1 MTSFLTSTT
10 SGFIVGS
17 LYAIMAIGLTIIY
30 GVSHVFNFA
39 HGHVAVIGAYI
50 TWLVVGL
57 GVGLRLGLLGGF
69 AGAIAFMV
77 VFGWL
82 LYRVSIRYLLRREGS
97 EFATLLFTLGLAI
110 SLEFL
115 LLQLFGPR
123 VKSVPLFTKGSFR
136 LPWGRIGLHQIV
148 LIILSIAI
156 IVGLSIF
163 LKRTRTGLAMRAVA
177 SSVPGARIVGIDIDR
192 IFGRTFALAF
202 SLTGVSGVLLG
213 STVFMTPHIGWEWMI
228 KGFIIV
234 TFGGLGNVLGAI
246 VAAFTLGIVE
256 SLVTL
261 YAGTLWIWPAW
272 LLLFV
277 LVLSI
282 RPQGILGGRAA

>member
-1 MTSFLTSTT
+1 MNSFLASAT

-17 LYAIMAIGLTIIY
+17 LYATMAIGLTIMY

-57 GVGLRLGLLGGF
+57 GVGLGMGLLGGF
-69 AGAIAFMV
+69 AGAIVFMII
-77 VFGWL
+77 FGLL
-82 LYRVSIRYLLRREGS
+82 LYKLCIRYLLKRKGAD
-97 EFATLLFTLGLAI
+97 FATLLFTLGLAI
-110 SLEFL
+110 FLEFL

-123 VKSVPLFTKGSFR
+123 IKSVPVFTSGTLR
-136 LPWGRIGLHQIV
+136 LPWGRIGLHDVV
-148 LIILSIAI
+148 LIIVSIAI
-156 IVGLSIF
+156 IVSLSLF
-163 LKRTRTGLAMRAVA
+163 LKRTTTGLAMRAVA

-192 IFGRTFALAF
+192 IFSRTFALAF
-202 SLTGVSGVLLG
+202 ALTGVSGILLG
-213 STVFMTPHIGWEWMI
+213 SRVFMTPHIGWEWMI

-246 VAAFTLGIVE
+246 VAAFTLGVVE

-272 LLLFV
+272 LLMFV
-277 LVLSI
+277 IALSV
-282 RPQGILGGRAA
+282 RPQGILGGRTS

>member
-1 MTSFLTSTT
+1 
-10 SGFIVGS
+10 VGS

-50 TWLVVGL
+50 TWLIVGL
-57 GVGLRLGLLGGF
+57 GVGLPFGLLGGF

>member
-1 MTSFLTSTT
+1 M
-10 SGFIVGS
+10 
-17 LYAIMAIGLTIIY
+17 
-30 GVSHVFNFA
+30 
-39 HGHVAVIGAYI
+39 
-50 TWLVVGL
+50 
-57 GVGLRLGLLGGF
+57 
-69 AGAIAFMV
+69 
-77 VFGWL
+77 
-82 LYRVSIRYLLRREGS
+82 
-97 EFATLLFTLGLAI
+97 
-110 SLEFL
+110 
-115 LLQLFGPR
+115 
-123 VKSVPLFTKGSFR
+123 
-136 LPWGRIGLHQIV
+136 HQIV

>member
-1 MTSFLTSTT
+1 LNSFLTSAT

-50 TWLVVGL
+50 TWLVIGL
-57 GVGLRLGLLGGF
+57 GLGLGLGLLGGF
-69 AGAIAFMV
+69 AGSVAFMV
-77 VFGWL
+77 LFGWL
-82 LYRVSIRYLLRREGS
+82 LYNVAIRRLVRRRGS
-97 EFATLLFTLGLAI
+97 EFGTLLFTLGLAI
-110 SLEFL
+110 TLEFL

-123 VKSVPLFTKGSFR
+123 VKSVPVFTRGSVR
-136 LPWGRIGLHQIV
+136 LPWGRIGWHEIV
-148 LIILSIAI
+148 LIATSVVIIAALSW
-156 IVGLSIF
+156 F
-163 LKRTRTGLAMRAVA
+163 LKHTTTGLAMRAVA

-192 IFGRTFALAF
+192 IFGQTFALAF
-202 SLTGVSGVLLG
+202 ALTGVSGILLG
-213 STVFMTPHIGWEWMI
+213 SRVFMTPHIGWEWMI

-246 VAAFTLGIVE
+246 VAAFLLGIVE
-256 SLVTL
+256 ALVTL

-272 LLLFV
+272 LLMFV
-277 LVLSI
+277 LALSV
-282 RPQGILGGRAA
+282 RPQGILGGRTA

>member
-1 MTSFLTSTT
+1 MDSFLTSAT
-10 SGFIVGS
+10 SGFIVGA
-17 LYAIMAIGLTIIY
+17 LYALMAIGLTIVY

-50 TWLVVGL
+50 TWLVIGL
-57 GVGLRLGLLGGF
+57 GWGLGAGLLAGF
-69 AGAIAFMV
+69 GAAVAFMV

-82 LYRVSIRYLLRREGS
+82 LYRLSIRHLLRRKGS
-97 EFATLLFTLGLAI
+97 EFGTLLFTLGLAI

-123 VKSVPLFTKGSFR
+123 VKSVPVFTKGSLR
-136 LPWGRIGLHQIV
+136 LPWGRIGVHEVV
-148 LIILSIAI
+148 LILVAVAV
-156 IVGLSIF
+156 IVGLSLF
-163 LKRTRTGLAMRAVA
+163 LKRTTTGLAMRAVA

-192 IFGRTFALAF
+192 IFGYTFALAF
-202 SLTGVSGVLLG
+202 ALTGVSGILLG
-213 STVFMTPHIGWEWMI
+213 SKVYMTPHIGWEWMI

-261 YAGTLWIWPAW
+261 YAGTLWIWPVW
-272 LLLFV
+272 FLMFV
-277 LVLSI
+277 LALSI
-282 RPQGILGGRAA
+282 RPQGILGGRVE